1 MPTFGM
7 YKTGLGKWW
16 RAANKALYSNLSPL
30 SNRKVHFK
38 KWRKMTRSGDSD
50 PWQYQW
56 QR

>member
-30 SNRKVHFK
+30 SNGNVHFK